1 LDALATIAAA
11 AALWTAACAQPNRDF
26 PRQSNRNILLITID
40 TLRADALGAGGG
52 PARTPNLDR
61 LAADGVRF
69 SFAHAHAVVTLP
81 SHASILTGRYPFEHG
96 YRDNS
101 GFRLASGVDTL
112 AMRLKRSGF
121 ATAAFIGA
129 FPLDGRFGL
138 TPGFDVYDGR
148 FDDSG
153 AGVAF
158 ILPER
163 PAAVVADRAA
173 AWIRAQ
179 PARWFAWVHV
189 YEPHAPYRP
198 PPPFDREY
206 ASQPYYGEVAA
217 ADAALGP
224 LLDVVRASPR
234 STLVVATG
242 DHGEGLG
249 EHGEATHGL
258 FAYEPTLKIP
268 LIVADIPAGSRG
280 TAALGAGEGGSR
292 GTGEVAAA
300 PAFHVDIV
308 PTILD
313 AVDMPV
319 PSDLPGRSLRTAA
332 ARSDTTP
339 RAAYFEAMSP
349 SVEYGWAPLSGL
361 VMSAEKYIELPIAEL
376 YDVGRDPHEANN
388 IASAAS
394 NRARAL
400 SARLVDFHALRP
412 SAPQAESAEAA
423 ARLRSLGY
431 VAASAAPKARY
442 TDADDPKRLVDLD
455 RRMQD
460 AAVLDAAGR
469 LREAIP
475 LYREALA
482 RRPDMIA
489 TARHLAFDYWRL
501 GDADAAITTL
511 QAALRAAGQSP
522 GTEVQLGSYLL
533 EHGRSTEAVA
543 LLEHAASAERSF
555 DALSALAL
563 AYARLG
569 RTADALRTL
578 SKTLD
583 VDPANAIA
591 YENIGAVQLDAGNAD
606 EAKRAFERAVALNRG
621 SSQGENGLAL
631 IAMRSGDRAAAI
643 AHWKRAVEIQP
654 ANFDALYDLGVQ
666 LARDGQRDDAQRY
679 LTQFARTAPPAQY
692 AKELREVRSV
702 LKDVSTQRPQRSQR

>member
-1 LDALATIAAA
+1 MLVATITVSAGG
-11 AALWTAACAQPNRDF
+11 CAKKF
-26 PRQSNRNILLITID
+26 PDLTRNADCSVLLITID
-40 TLRADALGAGGG
+40 TLRADALSAYGG

-81 SHASILTGRYPFEHG
+81 SHASILTGRFPYQHG
-96 YRDNS
+96 YRDNA
-101 GFRLASGVDTL
+101 GFRLTAGTRTL
-112 AMRLKRSGF
+112 AMHLKNSGF
-121 ATAAFIGA
+121 ATGAFIGA

-138 TPGFDVYDGR
+138 TAGFDVYDGR

-153 AGVAF
+153 AGAEF

-163 PAAVVADRAA
+163 PAPVVVDHAT

-179 PARWFAWVHV
+179 STRWFAWVHV
-189 YEPHAPYRP
+189 YEPHAPYKP

-224 LLDVVRASPR
+224 LLDAVRASAR
-234 STLVVATG
+234 STLVIATA

-258 FAYEPTLKIP
+258 FAYEPTLRVP
-268 LIVADIPAGSRG
+268 LIMANVEPGSSG
-280 TAALGAGEGGSR
+280 MS
-292 GTGEVAAA
+292 GEVTST
-300 PAFHVDIV
+300 PAFHVDIM

-313 AVDMPV
+313 TVGVAI

-332 ARSDTTP
+332 ARNDATP
-339 RAAYFEAMSP
+339 RASYFEAMSP
-349 SVEYGWAPLSGL
+349 SVEYGWAPLSGVL
-361 VMSAEKYIELPIAEL
+361 VNAEKYVDLPVTEL
-376 YDVGRDPHEANN
+376 YDLGRDPREADNL
-388 IASAAS
+388 ALRSTE
-394 NRARAL
+394 RARAL
-400 SARLVDFHALRP
+400 SARLAEFHAPRP
-412 SAPQAESAEAA
+412 TLPQAESAEAA

-431 VAASAAPKARY
+431 VTAAAAPKARY
-442 TDADDPKRLVDLD
+442 TEADDPKRLVDLD

-469 LREAIP
+469 IQDAIP
-475 LYREALA
+475 LYREILA

-511 QAALRAAGQSP
+511 QAGLRSAGHSP
-522 GTEVQLGSYLL
+522 GTELQLGSYLL
-533 EHGRSTEAVA
+533 ESGHPREAIV
-543 LLEHAASAERSF
+543 LLTDAAESERSF
-555 DALSALAL
+555 DALSALGL
-563 AYARLG
+563 AYARAG
-569 RTADALRTL
+569 RSADAFATLTRTIAL
-578 SKTLD
+578 
-583 VDPANAIA
+583 DPANAIA
-591 YENIGAVQLDAGNAD
+591 YENIGAVHLDAGRGD
-606 EAKRAFERAVALNRG
+606 EAKRAFERAIALNPN

-631 IAMRSGDRAAAI
+631 IAMRSGDRTAAI
-643 AHWKRAVEIQP
+643 AHWKRAVAIQP

-666 LARDGQRDDAQRY
+666 LAREGQRADAQRY

-692 AKELREVRSV
+692 AKELREVSSL
-702 LKDVSTQRPQRSQR
+702 LKDISTQRTQRTQR